1 MVFPADR
8 HPQRLQLVIVPPVSH
23 DRAAF
28 EAPDAEPAERYP
40 AEVGGEH
47 LVSHL
52 RGHTRRA
59 ASGPL
64 PRSVLVGCEGMKRAE
79 AMAPRLSFSTLMVP
93 SALRAISPAQ
103 TQPASSI
110 RLVSS
115 AIC

>member
-47 LVSHL
+47 LVNHP
-52 RGHTRRA
+52 RGYTRRE

-64 PRSVLVGCEGMKRAE
+64 PRSALEGCEGMERAE
-79 AMAPRLSFSTLMVP
+79 A
-93 SALRAISPAQ
+93 
-103 TQPASSI
+103 
-110 RLVSS
+110 
-115 AIC
+115 